1 LPEIENKRKIKLI
14 NRTLAKIEKTIKKE
28 TNLTEKDK
36 TELMQLLSSLKI
48 EINELSKIHSEEA
61 ESIVGFIERSTHEV
75 SRRNRNQKLLS
86 LSIEGISESVKEF
99 EESHPRLVETVNYI
113 SSALS
118 NIGL

>member
-1 LPEIENKRKIKLI
+1 MINK
-14 NRTLAKIEKTIKKE
+14 TLEKIEKSIKKE
-28 TNLTEKDK
+28 SNLSEKDK
-36 TELMQLLSSLKI
+36 IELMNLLASLKV

-61 ESIVGFIERSTHEV
+61 ESIVGFIERSTQEA
-75 SRRNRNQKLLS
+75 SRKKKNQKLLS

-99 EESHPRLVETVNYI
+99 EQSHPRLVETVNYI